1 MMSDIHAALSERK
14 SIFINAPTG
23 IGKTDAAISACLS
36 FASEN
41 GIPIFFLTPKNSQ
54 HKVAVDVLSGLKQKY
69 ETGIKYVD
77 IVGKR
82 NLCVNP
88 NINMLEGEPFY
99 KTCEQLAE
107 RKKCS
112 YLDGAR
118 GVDCVDCALLDA
130 GMKGHNAL
138 FRESYER
145 GLCAYEI
152 TAKIAKE
159 SDVIIADYAHV
170 LNPFTL
176 KAFAKK
182 IGHSIKGS
190 ILIWDEAH
198 NIMNIASSYL
208 STSISTQLVGRA
220 SKELASI
227 GSSIDLG
234 YLDYFMNSVS
244 ESKLKKS
251 GIAEAFFNRSDVPKI
266 LAGGADT
273 DAICTQLDDAGMEY
287 INASKAKRSA
297 LMHISRF
304 IRSLSL
310 RDDASTMIV
319 SKYGKGIRLSLSC
332 LYPAEA
338 IMAMKDAYANVFM
351 SGTLLPLDMHKEL
364 LRFPDALA
372 TNYLSPFPKENRLCL
387 IDKGVST
394 AYVHRS
400 LEQYKLIAQRIG
412 SLIEN
417 VKGNVA
423 VFFPSFEVLNSVRR
437 YMRYEV
443 KFIQRREMASVQTE
457 QMISSFKEGDNNLL
471 FAVMGGSLSEGIDY
485 ANNAIK
491 GILIVGIPLEKPS
504 LELTAKIEYLDK
516 RFSMKGREYAY
527 LVPGVVKAVQAAGRA
542 IRSESDRAF
551 IVFMDSRYSWR
562 IYKSVISDFMQV
574 EVSDD
579 CVRRVSL
586 FMNSNI
592 RA

>member
-1 MMSDIHAALSERK
+1 M
-14 SIFINAPTG
+14 
-23 IGKTDAAISACLS
+23 
-36 FASEN
+36 
-41 GIPIFFLTPKNSQ
+41 
-54 HKVAVDVLSGLKQKY
+54 
-69 ETGIKYVD
+69 
-77 IVGKR
+77 
-82 NLCVNP
+82 
-88 NINMLEGEPFY
+88 
-99 KTCEQLAE
+99 
-107 RKKCS
+107 
-112 YLDGAR
+112 
-118 GVDCVDCALLDA
+118 
-130 GMKGHNAL
+130 
-138 FRESYER
+138 
-145 GLCAYEI
+145 
-152 TAKIAKE
+152 
-159 SDVIIADYAHV
+159 
-170 LNPFTL
+170 
-176 KAFAKK
+176 
-182 IGHSIKGS
+182 
-190 ILIWDEAH
+190 DEAH

-266 LAGGADT
+266 LACGADT